1 MTEEQQDL
9 HIEETEKLVTIA
21 KAIENAAQMIYCH
34 IIIDS
39 KTKEIDEILNLDNK
53 QTLWKNLQEFIQ
65 EHLQFINNIS
75 VITGITVQ
83 NVGQDYYNK
92 ITVDEIKNQL
102 RILKGFVILKIIL
115 KSLYRKSFIECLKK
129 LLQKTGLFSKA
140 ELAILFS
147 IL

>member
-1 MTEEQQDL
+1 MTGEYQDS

-21 KAIENAAQMIYCH
+21 KAIETSPQLIHCH
-34 IIIDS
+34 TIISS
-39 KTKEIDEILNLDNK
+39 KTREIDEVLNLDNK
-53 QTLWKNLQEFIQ
+53 QTLWEYLQEFIQ

-115 KSLYRKSFIECLKK
+115 KIFI
-129 LLQKTGLFSKA
+129 
-140 ELAILFS
+140 
-147 IL
+147 